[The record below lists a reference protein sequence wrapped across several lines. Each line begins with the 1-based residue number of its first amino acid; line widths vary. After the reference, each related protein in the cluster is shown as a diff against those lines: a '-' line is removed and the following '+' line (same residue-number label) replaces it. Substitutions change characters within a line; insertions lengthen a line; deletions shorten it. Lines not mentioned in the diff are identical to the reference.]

1 MSYRFKIFFYARKNY
16 VDVNGEI
23 SVMIRLMLD
32 GQKAQFSSHLKVD
45 PALWDSKLNIV
56 KGDSTT
62 AVLINEKLREIRMEL
77 NLHYKELKQQGI
89 YFTVDKIKDAYL
101 GVKSKVQMLL
111 VVFREHNEEL
121 KLRIVCI
128 ISVSI

>member
-16 VDVNGEI
+16 VDINGEI

-45 PALWDSKLNIV
+45 PVLWDSKLNMV
-56 KGDSTT
+56 KDDSTT

-77 NLHYKELKQQGI
+77 NLHYKELKQQI
-89 YFTVDKIKDAYL
+89 
-101 GVKSKVQMLL
+101 
-111 VVFREHNEEL
+111 
-121 KLRIVCI
+121 
-128 ISVSI
+128 